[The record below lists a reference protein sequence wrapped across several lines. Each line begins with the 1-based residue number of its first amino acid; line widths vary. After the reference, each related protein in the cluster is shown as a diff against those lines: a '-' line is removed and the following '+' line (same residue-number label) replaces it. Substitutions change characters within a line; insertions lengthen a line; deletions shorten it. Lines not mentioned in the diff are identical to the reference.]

1 MGLNFL
7 GGSSCAACESTKPPN
22 PDPSN
27 FVVLQSIQVGIYAIL
42 KIKYLD
48 CTNFEG
54 NKICVFKGSDEHI
67 RLRGIIDPH
76 FFEKSDLLARFVPT
90 EEGFIMAV
98 KLCNT
103 LMKDVNKR
111 W

>member
-1 MGLNFL
+1 MGISTL
-7 GGSSCAACESTKPPN
+7 GRSCAARESNGPPN
-22 PDPSN
+22 PNPSN
-27 FVVLQSIQVGIYAIL
+27 YTVLQSIQVGIYAIL

-54 NKICVFKGSDEHI
+54 NKICVFKGNAEQI

-76 FFEKSDLLARFVPT
+76 FYAKSDLIARFIPT
-90 EEGFIMAV
+90 EEGLSMAV
-98 KLCNT
+98 NLCNL
-103 LMKDVNKR
+103 LMKGGHTR